1 MEERTSKEID
11 QQLDPN
17 SLGKGV
23 SFVGMHSPIRGET
36 ERANLVCH
44 PMPRPTPL
52 FPSSPLLPAT
62 VEEHGHPKIGA
73 HASHNHDDFSALGCS
88 GRVLFNSQP
97 HQHLPPNASGLD
109 TPPHHGPPSKCSPCQ
124 PVAGWFVHSFHR
136 TFAFTMIISN
146 SFLSGSVEGFTLMSS
161 DVLYCLSDL
170 ILFHLEGRLFPF
182 HALGTKNH

>member
-1 MEERTSKEID
+1 
-11 QQLDPN
+11 
-17 SLGKGV
+17 
-23 SFVGMHSPIRGET
+23 MHSPIRGET
-36 ERANLVCH
+36 ERANLVLSSH
-44 PMPRPTPL
+44 AATDTPLPL
-52 FPSSPLLPAT
+52 FPPRR
-62 VEEHGHPKIGA
+62 HPKIGA

-88 GRVLFNSQP
+88 GRVLFNPQP
-97 HQHLPPNASGLD
+97 PATSPTKRQWSRY
-109 TPPHHGPPSKCSPCQ
+109 PPHHGPPSKCSPCQ

-146 SFLSGSVEGFTLMSS
+146 SFLPGSVEGFTLMSS